1 MHSFRDYLLIIGLM
15 LLGGLVA
22 HFEKL
27 TANQKNAVVS
37 FFAHMLTSIFVGT
50 LVWLFSNG
58 YSMLAF
64 VATASY
70 MGGSLLN
77 VFSTLLLKRLGIGG
91 GT

>member
-1 MHSFRDYLLIIGLM
+1 MQAIREYLLIMCLM
-15 LLGGLVA
+15 ILGGLVA

-27 TANQKNAVVS
+27 TAKQQNALVS
-37 FFAHMLTSIFVGT
+37 FCAHMLTSVFVGT

-77 VFSTLLLKRLGIGG
+77 IFSTMLLKRLGLGE
-91 GT
+91 TR

>member
-1 MHSFRDYLLIIGLM
+1 MQSWRDFLLIGGLM

-27 TANQKNAVVS
+27 TAKQQNAVVA
-37 FFAHMLTSIFVGT
+37 FCAHMLTSFFVGT

-77 VFSTLLLKRLGIGG
+77 IFSTMLLKRLGLGDAK
-91 GT
+91 